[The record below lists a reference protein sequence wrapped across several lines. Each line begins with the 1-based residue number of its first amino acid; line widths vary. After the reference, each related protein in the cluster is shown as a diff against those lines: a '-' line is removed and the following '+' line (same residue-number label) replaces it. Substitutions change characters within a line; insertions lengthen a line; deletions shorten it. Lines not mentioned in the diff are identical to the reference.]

1 MASLEQWDA
10 GSALSPIQRVKDPV
24 LLQVWH
30 RSQFSSDLIPG
41 PGTPYATGRE
51 GRKEGNKRKKEREKE
66 RGRKKE
72 REKGRKRKKKS
83 ER

>member
-10 GSALSPIQRVKDPV
+10 GSVLSPIQRVKDPV

-41 PGTPYATGRE
+41 PGTPYATGVAQE
-51 GRKEGNKRKKEREKE
+51 RKEGKKEEREKE
-66 RGRKKE
+66 RRKD
-72 REKGRKRKKKS
+72 RN
-83 ER
+83 